1 VEGAFGDAADQTE
14 ACELASSLGVSLLP
28 FWFGTLPANLDARLW
43 RMLDTGQGAL
53 VLLSATL
60 DLDQCAAASQVIQ
73 WARPQGFQQ

>member
-53 VLLSATL
+53 GALPTAAQLLGAVVGDT
-60 DLDQCAAASQVIQ
+60 
-73 WARPQGFQQ
+73 